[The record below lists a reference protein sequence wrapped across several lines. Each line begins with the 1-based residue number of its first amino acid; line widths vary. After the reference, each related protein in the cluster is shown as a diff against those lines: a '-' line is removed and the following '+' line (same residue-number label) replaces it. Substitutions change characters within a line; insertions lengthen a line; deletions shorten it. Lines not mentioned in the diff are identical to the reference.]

1 MVSLIQWVD
10 PVSSIFLEFFPENV
24 YFAPYFSRNSAN
36 FVREMARG
44 RGGNRYYKMG
54 GEGVLRGK
62 IKQEGRNSLITI
74 PASLLRCFVI
84 LSEAKNPGKE

>member
-1 MVSLIQWVD
+1 
-10 PVSSIFLEFFPENV
+10 
-24 YFAPYFSRNSAN
+24 
-36 FVREMARG
+36 MARG
-44 RGGNRYYKMG
+44 LGGNRYYKMG